1 MRTLR
6 SLHTFRGRAAVGI
19 SVVVLVVLPQA
30 DHAASTRSTYS
41 TGSTSAAAPAY
52 VPVPAVGVA
61 TASVTPPSVPP
72 PESLAL
78 AAPPGGPD
86 TASPAGLDASASG
99 VASTLAADG
108 FPSTALEAYV
118 RAAVTGPASCH
129 IAWPL
134 VAAIGRVESNHGR
147 FAGAVLHT
155 DGRST
160 PPIIGIALDGV
171 RTALI
176 RDTDAGQLDG
186 DPVYDRAVGPMQF
199 IPSTWRTYAADGDGD
214 GRSDPFDIHD
224 AAAATAKYLCAA
236 GGDLSSVAGQTR
248 AVLAYNHSH
257 SYVATVLT
265 LAAMYAGTPPPQL
278 RTPAT
283 EPLPTM
289 PPANPAPPP
298 AVPVVLAPA
307 PTAEPPMPPTSLATT
322 GAPPSPTV
330 PTGPAD
336 TSAPPPSATPAP
348 TTAPSSTAPSSPQ
361 TTTPPPSSTAP
372 SITAPSTPQTT
383 TPPASSTAPS
393 TPQTTTPPPST
404 TASSTPS
411 ITPPP
416 SSTPPSPTTPT
427 PTTRCSSGSLQGA
440 PAIVDLRDGSGDPA
454 LATELAARLA
464 AAGIQV
470 GAVTPT
476 DATTSAVQY
485 PDGQRQQA
493 GVLAVGLGLAG
504 SEQPA
509 PVNRVTVVIGAQDS
523 ERLLT
528 TPSIC

>member
-186 DPVYDRAVGPMQF
+186 DPVFDRAVGPMQF

-336 TSAPPPSATPAP
+336 TSAPPPSTTPAP
-348 TTAPSSTAPSSPQ
+348 TTAP
-361 TTTPPPSSTAP
+361 
-372 SITAPSTPQTT
+372 
-383 TPPASSTAPS
+383 SSTAPS

-404 TASSTPS
+404 TAPS
-411 ITPPP
+411 ITPPSSQTTTP
-416 SSTPPSPTTPT
+416 PASSTPPSPTTPT

-440 PAIVDLRDGSGDPA
+440 PAIVDIRDGSGDPA

>member
-19 SVVVLVVLPQA
+19 SVVVLVVLPQV

-41 TGSTSAAAPAY
+41 TGSTSAAPPAY

-61 TASVTPPSVPP
+61 TASVTPPSVPPPSVSP

-186 DPVYDRAVGPMQF
+186 DPVFDRAVGPMQF

-224 AAAATAKYLCAA
+224 ATAATAKYLCAA

-307 PTAEPPMPPTSLATT
+307 PTAEPPTSLATT

-336 TSAPPPSATPAP
+336 TSAPPPSTTPAP
-348 TTAPSSTAPSSPQ
+348 TTAPSITPPSSPQ

-372 SITAPSTPQTT
+372 S
-383 TPPASSTAPS
+383 
-393 TPQTTTPPPST
+393 
-404 TASSTPS
+404 
-411 ITPPP
+411 
-416 SSTPPSPTTPT
+416 PTTPT
-427 PTTRCSSGSLQGA
+427 LTTRCSSGSLQGA
-440 PAIVDLRDGSGDPA
+440 PAIVDIRDGSGDPA